1 MRNSQWLAV
10 VVVLVVAA
18 SAGFA
23 QSGFK
28 VNVSTGYSLTAF
40 EEDPYSQ
47 DAAGTLPL
55 GLSVG
60 KQVTPALEAGVELL
74 YPLGGYTWEIEY
86 TGIPGF
92 VDSYKANS
100 TINQV
105 LYGVYGR
112 YLFNSSF
119 RWNPFVKAGVG
130 LYTGGG
136 TVEVDDESEDF
147 DIKSAVGFNMGG
159 GVYVKD
165 NVWVQFQYH
174 IVSRKPDEEDA
185 DKSGANTWDVMAGYV
200 FEL

>member
-1 MRNSQWLAV
+1 MRKSQWLTV
-10 VVVLVVAA
+10 VVALVVGVG
-18 SAGFA
+18 AGFA

-28 VNVSTGYSLTAF
+28 VNLSTGYSLTAF

-55 GLSVG
+55 GVSVG
-60 KQVTPALEAGVELL
+60 KQVTPALEAGVEVL
-74 YPLGGYTWEIEY
+74 YPLGGYTWEVEF
-86 TGIPGF
+86 TGIPGI
-92 VDSYKANS
+92 VDSYKTES

-112 YLFNSSF
+112 YLLSSGPGLK
-119 RWNPFVKAGVG
+119 PFVKAGLG

-136 TVEVDDESEDF
+136 TVEFEGESEDF
-147 DIKSAVGFNMGG
+147 DIKSAVGFNIGG

-174 IVSRKPDEEDA
+174 IVSREPDEEGA
-185 DKSGANTWDVMAGYV
+185 EKSGANTWDVMAGYV